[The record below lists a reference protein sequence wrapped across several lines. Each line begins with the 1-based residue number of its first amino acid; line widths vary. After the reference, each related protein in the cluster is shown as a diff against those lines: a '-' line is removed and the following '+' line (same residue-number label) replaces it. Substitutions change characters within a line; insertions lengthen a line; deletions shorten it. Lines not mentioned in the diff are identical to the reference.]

1 MKPADQIQLTIIN
14 NTAARIPL
22 SILGNPANLADIA
35 NQFTNYKWDITG
47 FSFTTENRIN
57 LQYKANA
64 AASFSNYNVQLAQL
78 TIAGVLSALN
88 NLGIGTFYTYTSGPN
103 TFIATDNDSYTFG
116 LLNIYPG
123 TTTIA
128 SYTIVT
134 TGNTGITNIDVNS
147 VSQVS
152 QTNPAGVGA
161 DIALSGGDLV
171 DFYGT
176 TPNLLS
182 SLGYVMVSVLDV
194 TAGTT
199 LYNVQ
204 LGVSVPFTFSFTA
217 ITGHF
222 YSLTLQN

>member
-35 NQFTNYKWDITG
+35 NQFTNYKWNITG
-47 FSFTTENRIN
+47 FTFVTENRIN
-57 LQYKANA
+57 LQYKPNS
-64 AASFSNYNVQLAQL
+64 AASFLNYNVELAEL
-78 TIAGVLSALN
+78 TIAGVLEALN
-88 NLGIGTFYTYTSGPN
+88 NLGIGAFYTYTSGPN

-116 LLNIYPG
+116 LLSIYPSNN
-123 TTTIA
+123 TTA
-128 SYTIVT
+128 SYYINTI
-134 TGNTGITNIDVNS
+134 GNTGITNIDVNS

-152 QTNPAGVGA
+152 QANPAGVSA
-161 DIALSGGDLV
+161 DIAINGGDLV

-176 TPNLLS
+176 TPNLIS
-182 SLGYVMVSVLDV
+182 SLGYVMVNVIDV

-204 LGVSVPFTFSFTA
+204 LGASVPFTFSFTA
-217 ITGHF
+217 IAGHF